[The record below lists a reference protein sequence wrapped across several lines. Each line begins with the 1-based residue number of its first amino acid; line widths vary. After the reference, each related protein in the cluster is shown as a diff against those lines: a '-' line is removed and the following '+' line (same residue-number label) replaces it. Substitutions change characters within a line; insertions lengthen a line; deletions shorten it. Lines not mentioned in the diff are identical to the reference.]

1 MANQNGAKYGFTGL
15 FPIKMDGHSAN
26 LRTLL
31 RSLDDKQCYPRG
43 SPLSDV
49 PIVHM
54 ARFVIIDGLPYQ
66 GAPAKLD
73 TLNSHYLLFACDF
86 DGYNVDTLIQAMVCK
101 MPEVTA
107 IWDHCVGFPGTES
120 LDRLAAYFEQCQVK
134 TNLLLV
140 DQPKASVDDILKGLM
155 YRRRLGEFIRQLQN
169 QPPGPAALQ
178 RDFMLMWRSLQN
190 DKPPLPGEL

>member
-15 FPIKMDGHSAN
+15 FPIKMDGHSAK

-31 RSLDDKQCYPRG
+31 RSLDDTQCYPRG
-43 SPLSDV
+43 SPLSKV

-54 ARFVIIDGLPYQ
+54 ARFVIVDSLPYQ
-66 GAPAKLD
+66 GAPTKLD
-73 TLNSHYLLFACDF
+73 TLKSHYLLFACDF
-86 DGYNVDTLIQAMVCK
+86 DGYSVDTLIHAMVDK

-107 IWDHCVGFPGTES
+107 IWDHCVGFPGIES
-120 LDRLAAYFEQCQVK
+120 LDRLAAYFEQCQLT

-140 DQPKASVDDILKGLM
+140 DQPEASVDDILKGLM
-155 YRRRLGEFIRQLQN
+155 YRRRLSEFIRQVQQ

-178 RDFMLMWRSLQN
+178 RDFTLMWRSLQN